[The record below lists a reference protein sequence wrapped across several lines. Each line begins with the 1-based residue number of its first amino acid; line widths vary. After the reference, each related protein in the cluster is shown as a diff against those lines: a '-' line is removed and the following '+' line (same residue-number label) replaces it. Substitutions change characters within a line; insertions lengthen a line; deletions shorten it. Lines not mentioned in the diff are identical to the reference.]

1 MAPRRSVSRRSFLQ
15 RITGGAAGAGALLA
29 VGGRAKAFQVTD
41 SDRYIADQPGL
52 GRGPVSGITDQDPGD
67 AVGNGRGDTRRA
79 GTGVEPARPPSSPFE
94 DNQKIRHAESGL
106 TDSDPSDPPG
116 DGRGGTP
123 QGPPARSPYDDNQN
137 VRHAESGIT
146 DSDPTDP
153 VGDGRGPSGRPVH
166 SDQAPS
172 NTTCS
177 DTDSGIGRDPA
188 GRGRRC

>member
-1 MAPRRSVSRRSFLQ
+1 MSRRRNVSRRSFLQ
-15 RITGGAAGAGALLA
+15 QITGGAAGAGALLA
-29 VGGRAKAFQVTD
+29 VSGRARAFQVTD
-41 SDRYIADQPGL
+41 ADRYISDEPER

-79 GTGVEPARPPSSPFE
+79 GTGAEPARPPQSPFE
-94 DNQKIRHAESGL
+94 DNQKIRHAESGI
-106 TDSDPSDPPG
+106 TDSDPSDPAG

-123 QGPPARSPYDDNQN
+123 QGPPARSPYDDNQA

-153 VGDGRGPSGRPVH
+153 VGDGRGARPAPSPGAVPH
-166 SDQAPS
+166 SD
-172 NTTCS
+172 TTCS
-177 DTDSGIGRDPA
+177 DTDSGLYRDPP